1 MRMLRLTL
9 AAGST
14 LVLLA
19 GLSAPA
25 LSQDD
30 EVIDPLGANYFTAT
44 DTPIS
49 QGDFDWVPGTDY
61 TEAAGVT
68 AVTDF
73 VASDP
78 RISGRATYTSTAR
91 FYPYGEEGGID
102 PALWASS
109 VRIEN
114 DDGSWV
120 GTGSGFHDPDEA
132 VREWYVLDGQGAYE
146 GLTAVFLFVGG
157 EANEGVIV
165 PGGLPPVGP
174 AE

>member
-1 MRMLRLTL
+1 MRTLRLAL
-9 AAGST
+9 ATTSA

-19 GLSAPA
+19 SLSAPA
-25 LSQDD
+25 LGQHD
-30 EVIDPLGANYFTAT
+30 EVIGPLGANYFTAT

-49 QGDFDWVPGTDY
+49 GGDFDWVPGPDF
-61 TEAAGVT
+61 TEASAVT
-68 AVTDF
+68 AVSDF

-78 RISGRATYTSTAR
+78 RISGRATYTSTIR
-91 FYPYGEEGGID
+91 FYPYGEEGGTD

-120 GTGSGFHDPDEA
+120 GTGSGFHDPDDA
-132 VREWYVLDGQGAYE
+132 FREWYVLDGQDAYE
-146 GLTAVFLFVGG
+146 GLTAVFLFVDG

-165 PGGLPPVGP
+165 PGGLPLVET
-174 AE
+174 AD